1 VPDLRPLGSTG
12 LSVHAIGLGTNTFGW
27 SADEEAAFAVLDA
40 YVAAGGNLIDTAHTY
55 PGWAPG
61 REGGESE
68 TMIGHWLAARPGMRE
83 RVIIATKVGM
93 AGGRFAKGLR
103 REQILEWVEGSLT
116 RLGVDRIDL
125 FYTHEDDPDT
135 PLRETLSTLDE
146 LVRRGVVAHLG
157 ASNLPPQRLAESL
170 RIADAE
176 GWIRYTVLQP
186 AYNMVRRDMFEGAMR
201 DLCLAENI
209 AVVPYPALAGGFLTG
224 KYRPGSAPAASV
236 RARGAQRLADSPYG
250 ARVLEAVDRVAA
262 AHGAT
267 PGQVA
272 IAWLIAQPAI
282 TSVLAS
288 ATTPDQVRDFM
299 PGADLMLGADE
310 IAELTAAS
318 ATG

>member
-1 VPDLRPLGSTG
+1 MRPLGSTG
-12 LSVHAIGLGTNTFGW
+12 LSVHPIGLGTNTFGW

-68 TMIGHWLAARPGMRE
+68 TMIGNWLRARPGMRE
-83 RVIIATKVGM
+83 RVVIATKVGM
-93 AGGRFAKGLR
+93 AGGRFAKGLHR
-103 REQILEWVEGSLT
+103 GQILEWVDGSLT

-146 LVRRGVVAHLG
+146 LVRHGVVSHLG
-157 ASNLPPQRLAESL
+157 ASNLPPERLAESL

-176 GWIRYTVLQP
+176 GWARYAVLQP
-186 AYNMVRRDMFEGAMR
+186 AYNLVRRDLFEGEMR
-201 DLCLAENI
+201 DLCLAEGI

-224 KYRPGSAPAASV
+224 KYRPGDEPPPGV
-236 RARGAQRLADSPYG
+236 RARGAQALADSPFG
-250 ARVLEAVDRVAA
+250 VRVLDALDRIAA
-262 AHGAT
+262 AHDAT

-272 IAWLIAQPAI
+272 IAWLIARPAV
-282 TSVLAS
+282 TSALAS
-288 ATTPDQVRDFM
+288 ATTAEQVREFMPAAGLSLTPDQTVTLER
-299 PGADLMLGADE
+299 
-310 IAELTAAS
+310 AS
-318 ATG
+318 NPA

>member
-1 VPDLRPLGSTG
+1 MPDLRPLGSTG
-12 LSVHAIGLGTNTFGW
+12 LSVHPIGLGTNTFGW

-103 REQILEWVEGSLT
+103 REQILEWVEGSLA

-170 RIADAE
+170 RMADAE
-176 GWIRYTVLQP
+176 GWTRYTVLQP
-186 AYNMVRRDMFEGAMR
+186 AYNMVRRDMFEGPMR
-201 DLCLAENI
+201 DLCLAEGI

-224 KYRPGSAPAASV
+224 TYRSGSAPATSV
-236 RARGAQRLADSPYG
+236 RAGGAQRLADSPYG
-250 ARVLEAVDRVAA
+250 ARVLEAVDGVAA

-272 IAWLIAQPAI
+272 ISWLIAQPAI

-310 IAELTAAS
+310 IAALTAAS
-318 ATG
+318 STG

>member
-1 VPDLRPLGSTG
+1 VPELRPLGSTG
-12 LSVHAIGLGTNTFGW
+12 LAVHPIGLGTNTFGW
-27 SADEEAAFAVLDA
+27 SADEDAAFAVLDA

-68 TMIGHWLAARPGMRE
+68 TMIGRWLAARPGMRE
-83 RVIIATKVGM
+83 RVVIATKVGM

-103 REQILEWVEGSLT
+103 RDQILEWVEGSLT

-125 FYTHEDDPDT
+125 FYTHEDDPGT
-135 PLRETLSTLDE
+135 PLRETLSTLDD

-157 ASNLPPQRLAESL
+157 ASNLPPERLAESL
-170 RIADAE
+170 RICDDE
-176 GWIRYTVLQP
+176 GWARYAVLQP
-186 AYNMVRRDMFEGAMR
+186 AYNMVRRDLFEGPMR
-201 DLCLAENI
+201 DLCLAEGI

-224 KYRPGSAPAASV
+224 KYRPGGTPPASV
-236 RARGAQRLADSPYG
+236 RARGAQALADEPFG
-250 ARVLEAVDRVAA
+250 RRVLGALDEVAA

-282 TSVLAS
+282 TSALAS
-288 ATTPDQVRDFM
+288 ATGPDQVRDFM
-299 PGADLMLGADE
+299 PGADLTLEPGELAQ
-310 IAELTAAS
+310 LTAAS
-318 ATG
+318 DPG

>member
-1 VPDLRPLGSTG
+1 MPDLRPLGSTG
-12 LSVHAIGLGTNTFGW
+12 LSVHPIGLGTNTFGW

-103 REQILEWVEGSLT
+103 REQILEWVEGSLA

-170 RIADAE
+170 RMADAE
-176 GWIRYTVLQP
+176 GWTRYTVLQP
-186 AYNMVRRDMFEGAMR
+186 AYNMVRRDMFEGPMR
-201 DLCLAENI
+201 DLCLAEGI

-224 KYRPGSAPAASV
+224 KYRSGSAPATSV
-236 RARGAQRLADSPYG
+236 RAGGAQRLADSPYG
-250 ARVLEAVDRVAA
+250 ARVLEAVDGVAA

-272 IAWLIAQPAI
+272 ISWLIAQPAI

-310 IAELTAAS
+310 IAALTAAS
-318 ATG
+318 STG